1 MQNILLLWK
10 YGKKMAV
17 EKLKKARD
25 GLAHKNAE
33 IVSNKFNNG
42 KPISITEIDLVMSG
56 QEVLPYIMMTI
67 RRLFKLVDR
76 WFSDRYIATKQI
88 LDG

>member
-1 MQNILLLWK
+1 LEIWEEEDAK
-10 YGKKMAV
+10 AV

-67 RRLFKLVDR
+67 RLLFKLVDR
-76 WFSDRYIATKQI
+76 WFSDRYIATKQT